1 MLINVLDIIIIIM
14 KSARI
19 SLLTILLITIIIISG
34 CVQETTAPKIYM
46 DTLHGFGFSMISP
59 SGWIRDYTKFEA
71 NTKLSNALLIFD
83 SPVSPDSPSA
93 TIVVFIFNS
102 SLSDLDTDI
111 SGKPYFDYLKENK
124 SQYTILEKKSMT
136 INGKKAYSLT
146 YENDDDAYSRVSQH
160 IFIERND
167 LNVFYLGFFTH
178 SSKQFET
185 YHDVF
190 INTVNSFKIIEK

>member
-1 MLINVLDIIIIIM
+1 M
-14 KSARI
+14 S
-19 SLLTILLITIIIISG
+19 
-34 CVQETTAPKIYM
+34 E
-46 DTLHGFGFSMISP
+46 FGR
-59 SGWIRDYTKFEA
+59 G
-71 NTKLSNALLIFD
+71 
-83 SPVSPDSPSA
+83 V
-93 TIVVFIFNS
+93 
-102 SLSDLDTDI
+102 
-111 SGKPYFDYLKENK
+111 
-124 SQYTILEKKSMT
+124 
-136 INGKKAYSLT
+136 